1 MDFGPVPV
9 ADCVGAVLAHSLR
22 QGDLRL
28 KKGRVLTREDAAA
41 LAAAGWRE
49 VTVARL
55 GPGDLG
61 EDAAAAR
68 LAEALVVPGARIRV
82 TRAATGRVN
91 LHAEGP
97 GVARIDRA
105 AIDRVNAVDPMI
117 TVATVPEWQRCDDRT
132 MIATV
137 KIIAYGVPERAL
149 EFACEAGRGAI
160 GLSETRLER
169 ALLIETL
176 VGDAGPGKGAA
187 ATEARLARL
196 GAGMDGPLRVAHET
210 EALAEALRAAKAPL
224 VLILT
229 GSATSDPRDVGPEAV
244 RRAGGEVLHVGMPV
258 DPGNLLFL
266 ARLGDSPVIGLPG
279 CARSPALNGA
289 DRVLERVVCGIP
301 VGPAEIAGM
310 GVGGLL
316 KEIPTRPR
324 PRDHGTEG

>member
-1 MDFGPVPV
+1 MEFGPVPV
-9 ADCVGAVLAHSLR
+9 AESAGAVLAHSIR

-28 KKGRVLTREDAAA
+28 RKGSVLTGADATA
-41 LAAAGWRE
+41 LASAGWQE

-68 LAEALVVPGARIRV
+68 LAEALVGAGAELRV
-82 TRAATGRVN
+82 TKAATGRVN
-91 LHAEGP
+91 LHAVGP
-97 GVARIDRA
+97 GLARIDRA
-105 AIDRVNAVDPMI
+105 AIDRVNAVDPTI

-137 KIIAYGVPERAL
+137 KIIAYGVPERAVAA
-149 EFACEAGRGAI
+149 ACEAGRGAI
-160 GLSETRLER
+160 GFAPPRIAR

-176 VGDAGPGKGAA
+176 VGEAAPGKGAE
-187 ATEARLARL
+187 ATAARLARL
-196 GAGMDGPLRVAHET
+196 GAEMDGPLRVAHEI
-210 EALAEALRAAKAPL
+210 EALAQALCEVEAPL
-224 VLILT
+224 ILILT

-266 ARLGDSPVIGLPG
+266 ARLGETPVIGLPG

-289 DRVLERVVCGIP
+289 DWVLERVICGRT
-301 VGPAEIAGM
+301 PAPADFAAM

-316 KEIPTRPR
+316 KEIPDRPQ
-324 PRDHGTEG
+324 PRRDIG